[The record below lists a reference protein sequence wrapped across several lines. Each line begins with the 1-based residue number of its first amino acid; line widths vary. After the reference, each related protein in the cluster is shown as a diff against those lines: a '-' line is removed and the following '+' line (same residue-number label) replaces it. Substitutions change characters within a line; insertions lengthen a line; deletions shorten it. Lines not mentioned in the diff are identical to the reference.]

1 MSPEAISPTL
11 DRTSPA
17 ITGPMPH
24 RESKPDADFPIS
36 ERMADRCIS
45 LPMFPE
51 MTDEEVEFVISDTRQ
66 VLMTGGRQ
74 S

>member
-1 MSPEAISPTL
+1 
-11 DRTSPA
+11 
-17 ITGPMPH
+17 MPH